1 MPTPKETDM
10 KLASIIKPALL
21 FIASIL
27 PAVACADEAITG
39 EALKALH
46 MDKTFEMTQVNQ
58 APGRIY
64 FSPDGTVTLIRSG
77 RSRVGKW
84 WIDDSGAIR
93 CNQFGTGK
101 PFCVSVK
108 SAGNGKYVAFDE
120 QGVAQIDIHKVMDGN
135 ALAD

>member
-1 MPTPKETDM
+1 MKTPVSVSTTIF
-10 KLASIIKPALL
+10 LTTSGLVSAASPDA
-21 FIASIL
+21 
-27 PAVACADEAITG
+27 AITG

-77 RSRVGKW
+77 QSRVGKW

-93 CNQFGTGK
+93 CSQFGTGK

-108 SAGNGKYVAFDE
+108 SVGNGKYVAFDE
-120 QGVAQIDIHKVMDGN
+120 HGVKQVDIHKVMDGN

>member
-64 FSPDGTVTLIRSG
+64 FSPDGKVTRIRSG
-77 RSRVGKW
+77 HTQVGKW
-84 WIDDSGAIR
+84 WIEDSGAIR

-101 PFCVSVK
+101 PFCFSVK
-108 SAGNGKYVAFDE
+108 SVGDGKYVAFDE
-120 QGVAQIDIHKVMDGN
+120 QGVKQVDIHKVMDGN
-135 ALAD
+135 TLAD

>member
-1 MPTPKETDM
+1 MKTPVSVSTTIFLITSG
-10 KLASIIKPALL
+10 LASA
-21 FIASIL
+21 AS
-27 PAVACADEAITG
+27 ADEAITG

-46 MDKTFEMTQVNQ
+46 MDKTFEITQVNQ

-64 FSPDGTVTLIRSG
+64 FSPDGKVTRIRSG
-77 RSRVGKW
+77 HTQMGKW

-93 CNQFGTGK
+93 CNQWGSGK

-108 SAGNGKYVAFDE
+108 SVGDGKYVAFDE

-135 ALAD
+135 TLAD

>member
-1 MPTPKETDM
+1 MKTPMSISTTIF
-10 KLASIIKPALL
+10 LITSGFASATSPDA
-21 FIASIL
+21 
-27 PAVACADEAITG
+27 AITG
-39 EALKALH
+39 EALRALH

-101 PFCVSVK
+101 PFCVSIK
-108 SAGNGKYVAFDE
+108 SVGDGKYVAFDE
-120 QGVAQIDIHKVMDGN
+120 QGVKQIDIHKVMNGN

>member
-1 MPTPKETDM
+1 MKTPVSVYTTIFLITSG
-10 KLASIIKPALL
+10 LASA
-21 FIASIL
+21 AS
-27 PAVACADEAITG
+27 PDAAITG

-77 RSRVGKW
+77 QSRVGKW

-108 SAGNGKYVAFDE
+108 SVGNGKYVAFDE
-120 QGVAQIDIHKVMDGN
+120 HGVKQVDIHKVMDGN
-135 ALAD
+135 TLAD